1 VGSSRHMLSL
11 WGSLP
16 ESAVEQRC
24 IFSSRACSRRRR
36 NHAGFQSSLRARLSW
51 LCSWLCRMV
60 AVVVLSSFAVDQCL
74 ADRASD
80 WQDCRSQDLDVN
92 IVACTRLI
100 EDPNSTGPDQR
111 EALTLRGFA
120 YLSQNSFVSAE
131 RDFSNILKLE
141 PGNVKALQGRAIA
154 VFRRGDVGRAVLD
167 YSLARRLNAAAVDAL
182 TRSNDVLKEIAAA
195 AAQKPASQAELDELQ
210 KKFVKCQTGERQE
223 GLTCVA
229 MTCPA
234 GQRLDGN
241 NCVPIVCGTGYR
253 LQGSACAA
261 ITCSAGQ
268 RLVGNDCVA
277 IVCGTGYRLQ
287 GSACAAITCSTGQR
301 LVGNDCQQISCGAGE
316 TLVGNDC
323 VPNKQGYTAIALG
336 KTTHLS
342 YGVSWNQPT
351 LAAAENDALARCR
364 TRLPEG
370 NCKIVVSG
378 DTCVALAWTKTG
390 TGWGAATR
398 PTKGD
403 AAALALSTC
412 LRYNPSGD
420 CISAGTFCGSQ

>member
-1 VGSSRHMLSL
+1 
-11 WGSLP
+11 
-16 ESAVEQRC
+16 VEQRC
-24 IFSSRACSRRRR
+24 ILSSRAGSRRRR
-36 NHAGFQSSLRARLSW
+36 AHSGFQSRLRACL
-51 LCSWLCRMV
+51 SWLCRMA
-60 AVVVLSSFAVDQCL
+60 AVVALSSFAVDQCL
-74 ADRASD
+74 ADRVSD

-100 EDPNSTGPDQR
+100 EDPNSTGTDQR
-111 EALTLRGFA
+111 EAFTLRGFA

-154 VFRRGDVGRAVLD
+154 EFRRGDTGRAVFD

-182 TRSNDVLKEIAAA
+182 TRSNDVLKEIATA

-210 KKFVKCQTGERQE
+210 KKFIKCQAGERQE

-241 NCVPIVCGTGYR
+241 SCVPIVCGIGYRLQGSACVAMTCPTGQRLDGNNCVLIVCGTGYR
-253 LQGSACAA
+253 LQGSAC
-261 ITCSAGQ
+261 
-268 RLVGNDCVA
+268 V
-277 IVCGTGYRLQ
+277 
-287 GSACAAITCSTGQR
+287 AITCSTGQR
-301 LVGNDCQQISCGAGE
+301 LVGNDCQQISCSAGE

-323 VPNKQGYTAIALG
+323 VPNKQGYAAIALG

-342 YGVSWNQPT
+342 YGASWNGQT
-351 LAAAENDALARCR
+351 LAAVESDALARCR

-370 NCKIVVSG
+370 NCKIVVSS

-390 TGWGAATR
+390 TGWGAASR
-398 PTKGD
+398 PTKDD
-403 AAALALSTC
+403 AAAVALSTC

-420 CISAGTFCGSQ
+420 CVSAGTFCGK